1 MDIEL
6 EAEIAAKEMSIEMAE
21 SIARV
26 LMGSRVGK
34 MSSAEIK
41 RDVRLYS
48 RNNPVEFLEMLDDP
62 MLQLQ
67 DLAQKA
73 LSNGLV
79 TLRNNKRDIYFGLK
93 DNKKKMMTVP
103 FGEEPVSALASYL
116 QTDEGIEV
124 MKMLE
129 KKLK

>member
-1 MDIEL
+1 
-6 EAEIAAKEMSIEMAE
+6 MAE

-26 LMGSRVGK
+26 LMGSRADK
-34 MSSAEIK
+34 LSSAELK
-41 RDVRLYS
+41 RDVRLYA

-73 LSNGLV
+73 LSKGLV

-93 DNKKKMMTVP
+93 DNKKKMMTIP
-103 FGEEPVSALASYL
+103 FGEEPVSALAAYL
-116 QTDEGIEV
+116 QTDEGLEV
-124 MKMLE
+124 MTMLE